1 MFGNFGV
8 GMGSNEPSESIKKI
22 LSDKNNTLEDLLRD
36 EELLNE
42 LGSKNEKLIKYFD
55 KEKIKQLLDY
65 IIKEPEID
73 ENAEETKENK
83 DKGYKFP
90 FLCSQIFGLQIEEL
104 YKFFF
109 MTNKQI
115 EEELNKGNKEK
126 DFNNNNL
133 KEKEKNNKSEE
144 LNEENQNKEE
154 KNKENRN
161 DEKKENEGDKNK
173 NEKKEEENNNNENN
187 KEEKKEEEENIPI
200 ENKKDDKAE
209 KDQKEKDLNT
219 ESNDNTKEGN
229 NKEKKEHIDDI
240 KEEKINEKEK
250 EKESLENRIEL
261 IDYLFTFLPKE
272 LEDGKKL
279 NYVLCGYFSSMI
291 TNLLDMNSIVFLKYI
306 YKERKDIFYL
316 MTTHCYRKSISQAL
330 SKVLHYENYFNE
342 HSIKLEEEV
351 KNDMNET
358 RIQVLID
365 IFTSINIDMDNE
377 QFNSIYYFIIELF
390 EPTNIF
396 EVKDLFKT
404 MIDNRMIAK
413 ALIYKPLYNLDLT
426 TNSDEYTK
434 IKRQNLMTIID
445 IIIFLLANIKK
456 LKLEIP
462 TCSSLD
468 SLLSIKHTKI
478 SQEIFDVLPKLIETN
493 FNRRNNSK
501 EKILQ
506 SFDEFQLSP
515 LGEYKTK
522 IVSLIYH
529 LIPYFKKIS
538 NYFDQILI
546 KTDFLKYAFDFLFEY
561 EWNNLYQE
569 SLLSL
574 LKAILDNSA
583 SHELLSDYL
592 FNKLKIFE
600 IIKKYTNTEDKF
612 QFHNKDISNNI
623 SHGYTSFLISLSYK
637 INTVIGGTPLGVNSN
652 PSTEGSFE
660 FLPKGNDDN
669 DNMDTMNMLYNID
682 DENEKDKKDNKEED
696 EEVKKGVPIES
707 MKKYLTDEWR
717 LFFSDN
723 ISDVIKQYCNKN
735 WPSREKE
742 MDIFDFLFQDNND
755 NSNENE
761 NEKKEENKDIN
772 NENNINGNINE
783 NKELK
788 AENGETNGNNNEI
801 DNKDKENKEFKQEKI
816 KNEENKT
823 LENIND
829 IKETEDNKKEMVN
842 EYVNKRQEEVKEE
855 IKVENKEKI
864 EENIKDGETI
874 NSEKINK

>member
-8 GMGSNEPSESIKKI
+8 GMGYNKPSESIKKI
-22 LSDKNNTLEDLLRD
+22 LLDENNTLEDLLRNED
-36 EELLNE
+36 LLNE
-42 LGSKNEKLIKYFD
+42 LSSKNENLIKYFD

-104 YKFFF
+104 YKYFF

-115 EEELNKGNKEK
+115 EEERNKGNKEK
-126 DFNNNNL
+126 DINNNI
-133 KEKEKNNKSEE
+133 KEKEKNDKSEE
-144 LNEENQNKEE
+144 FNKENKNKEE
-154 KNKENRN
+154 NDKENIN

-187 KEEKKEEEENIPI
+187 KVEIREEEKIAK
-200 ENKKDDKAE
+200 ENKKNDKG
-209 KDQKEKDLNT
+209 QKEQNEKGLNK
-219 ESNDNTKEGN
+219 ESNDNIKEDN
-229 NKEKKEHIDDI
+229 NKEKQENIDDI

-261 IDYLFTFLPKE
+261 IDYLFTFLPEE
-272 LEDGKKL
+272 LKDGKKL

-291 TNLLDMNSIVFLKYI
+291 TNLLDMNSIAFLKYI

-342 HSIKLEEEV
+342 HSIKLEEEL

-365 IFTSINIDMDNE
+365 IFTSISIDMDNE
-377 QFNSIYYFIIELF
+377 QLNSIYYFIIELF
-390 EPTNIF
+390 EPTIIF
-396 EVKDLFKT
+396 EVKDLFQT
-404 MIDNRMIAK
+404 MIDNRIIIK
-413 ALIYKPLYNLDLT
+413 ALIYKPLYNLDLV
-426 TNSDEYTK
+426 TNSDENTK

-445 IIIFLLANIKK
+445 IIIFLLTNIKK

-478 SQEIFDVLPKLIETN
+478 SQEIFDVLPKLIEVN
-493 FNRRNNSK
+493 FNRRNNDEK
-501 EKILQ
+501 KILQ

-529 LIPYFKKIS
+529 LIPYFKKIP

-569 SLLSL
+569 SFLSL
-574 LKAILDNSA
+574 LKTILDNSA

-612 QFHNKDISNNI
+612 QFQNKDISNNI
-623 SHGYTSFLISLSYK
+623 SHGYISFLISLSYK
-637 INTVIGGTPLGVNSN
+637 INTVIGGTPLGVNTN

-669 DNMDTMNMLYNID
+669 DNMDTMNMLYNVE
-682 DENEKDKKDNKEED
+682 DENEKDKKDNKEQD
-696 EEVKKGVPIES
+696 DEVKKGIPIES

-761 NEKKEENKDIN
+761 NKEKNKFIN
-772 NENNINGNINE
+772 NEDNINDNINE
-783 NKELK
+783 NKEVK
-788 AENGETNGNNNEI
+788 AENGETNDNNVIE
-801 DNKDKENKEFKQEKI
+801 NKDKEDKENKQEES
-816 KNEENKT
+816 KNEENKNG
-823 LENIND
+823 ENND
-829 IKETEDNKKEMVN
+829 IKENEDNKKEVVN
-842 EYVNKRQEEVKEE
+842 EDVSKRQEEVKEE

-864 EENIKDGETI
+864 EENNNNGEMI